1 MEQKTQQQNSPRTF
15 SQTGDEAAWFSHFLL
30 RGGCRRHRCCCC
42 CCCYSIKQPSPCCYL
57 VLCVCLTTRLGVF
70 VLRWYSTTGAAA
82 DLTRLCLVDKTLKW
96 SRRETADL
104 LGRLVK
110 TRLISRLE
118 GRRRFTGM
126 RPRAVKNC
134 SNRCK

>member
-1 MEQKTQQQNSPRTF
+1 M
-15 SQTGDEAAWFSHFLL
+15 
-30 RGGCRRHRCCCC
+30 
-42 CCCYSIKQPSPCCYL
+42 
-57 VLCVCLTTRLGVF
+57 F

-96 SRRETADL
+96 SRSETVDL

-118 GRRRFTGM
+118 GRRLFTGM
-126 RPRAVKNC
+126 RPRTVKIVQTGVNDELKIIRIAVN
-134 SNRCK
+134 NFD